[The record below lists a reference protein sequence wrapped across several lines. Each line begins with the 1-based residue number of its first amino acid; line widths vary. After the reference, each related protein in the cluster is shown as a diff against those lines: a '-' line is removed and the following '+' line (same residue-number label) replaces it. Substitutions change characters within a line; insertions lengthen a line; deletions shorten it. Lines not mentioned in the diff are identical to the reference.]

1 MNKQEK
7 FHSISDKILVRQVRV
22 AKTLI
27 SEKTGNSHTVEFV
40 ADVEESSIS
49 EASVVCHIL
58 GMKAESCAYLQLV
71 KSEGYDE
78 DEPNKVREK
87 MEDIK
92 KSYSILISQELEN
105 L

>member
-7 FHSISDKILVRQVRV
+7 FHSISDSIVVKTVRV
-22 AKTLI
+22 SKTLV
-27 SEKTGNSHTVEFV
+27 SEKTGNSHTIEFV
-40 ADVEESSIS
+40 AEVEDSSVS

-71 KSEGYDE
+71 KAEGIDE
-78 DEPNKVREK
+78 DEPDKVKAK

-105 L
+105 I